1 MTRWVRIAW
10 TLVLLNTS
18 LGKSLILHHVFLLE
32 HGQVYFSID
41 VICTSPIP
49 IVYFVVQVRRG
60 KDMVNATYSINVF
73 FDEDSKVFVGTS
85 ENIPGLTIETNT
97 FGELIDTAMDIVPEL
112 LFYNLKIPEGA
123 ESEIRIFLHHPNAQ
137 KHTGNVP
144 NDSFNRC
151 RYVFE
156 GGSAATA

>member
-1 MTRWVRIAW
+1 MTRWVCIVW
-10 TLVLLNTS
+10 TLVLLYIG
-18 LGKSLILHHVFLLE
+18 LGKSVIPNYLFLQE

-41 VICTSPIP
+41 VICTPPIP

-60 KDMVNATYSINVF
+60 KDMANATCSINVF

-85 ENIPGLTIETNT
+85 EDIPGLTLETNT
-97 FGELIDTAMDIVPEL
+97 IGELIDTAMDIVPEL

-123 ESEIRIFLHHPNAQ
+123 ESEVRICLHHPNAQ
-137 KHTGNVP
+137 KHTGNIP
-144 NDSFNRC
+144 PDSVNRC